1 MTDDINA
8 ADAAPNSLR
17 EDLEEAWDRL
27 SAEADDTDEEPGE
40 TDDEAEAPEPEEDPD
55 GPTDDGEPGDAPLP
69 LAHWPAEWRERFQAL
84 PEEAK
89 PYALDL
95 HKQFETAHSER
106 SAIARHARE
115 GAGRAR
121 NRRRGARPLARDHA
135 RAGDFGRR
143 GGIEASRSACAD
155 RAGPRGGAGDDR
167 RVIRARGLSRARPR
181 RPPPRPATRRRGRT
195 TCSIRSSATPPNS
208 TSCACSRR
216 WRPSSTPARGRP
228 TPTAGR
234 AFPHF
239 DTVRPKL
246 AALIRAGAA
255 AGFEDAYEQAVW
267 ADPNVRQKALEA
279 HDAELA
285 ARRESA
291 RKAEV
296 AKARNAGRAA
306 LSGSE
311 PVRSALPPARSHR
324 EELERVWDRM
334 VSA

>member
-27 SAEADDTDEEPGE
+27 SAEPEDADEAPGEPG
-40 TDDEAEAPEPEEDPD
+40 
-55 GPTDDGEPGDAPLP
+55 GEPGDEADAPEAHDPAAPEDDAGTDGESAP
-69 LAHWPAEWRERFQAL
+69 LAHWPAEWRERFEAL
-84 PEEAK
+84 PEEAR

-95 HKQFETAHSER
+95 HRQFEAAHSER
-106 SAIARHARE
+106 SQALAGREKELAELEAVDGALAPWRETMRAQGISDGEAVSKLLEAHALIGQDPEAALAMIADSYGVAPPPAPVPAPSGE
-115 GAGRAR
+115 GAARQDNLLDSLEHYAAEQHELRLLAAMEAELDARAR
-121 NRRRGARPLARDHA
+121 AADA
-135 RAGDFGRR
+135 AG
-143 GGIEASRSACAD
+143 
-155 RAGPRGGAGDDR
+155 
-167 RVIRARGLSRARPR
+167 RPR
-181 RPPPRPATRRRGRT
+181 
-195 TCSIRSSATPPNS
+195 
-208 TSCACSRR
+208 
-216 WRPSSTPARGRP
+216 
-228 TPTAGR
+228 
-234 AFPHF
+234 FPHF

-255 AGFEDAYEQAVW
+255 ASFEDAYEQAVW
-267 ADPNVRQKALEA
+267 ADPVVRQKALEER
-279 HDAELA
+279 DAGMA

-311 PVRSALPPARSHR
+311 PARSALPPARSHR

-334 VSA
+334 VTA

>member
-106 SAIARHARE
+106 SQSLATREKELAELETVDAALAPWRETMRAQGISDGEAVSKLLEAHALIEQDPEAALAMIAESYGLAASPAPAPASAPAPGHPAARQDDLLDSLE
-115 GAGRAR
+115 RYAAEQHELRLLAAMEAELDARAR
-121 NRRRGARPLARDHA
+121 A
-135 RAGDFGRR
+135 
-143 GGIEASRSACAD
+143 AD
-155 RAGPRGGAGDDR
+155 ADG
-167 RVIRARGLSRARPR
+167 RPR
-181 RPPPRPATRRRGRT
+181 
-195 TCSIRSSATPPNS
+195 
-208 TSCACSRR
+208 
-216 WRPSSTPARGRP
+216 
-228 TPTAGR
+228 
-234 AFPHF
+234 FPHF